1 MDLQEAQ
8 RTESACAALTVRFFH
23 HLDRREHDRVAELFA
38 PDGVWQRQGVPISG
52 TDALLGVLH
61 ARPADLT
68 TRHLVS
74 NVVVDRPD
82 PQTAIVHYELSV
94 YSADA
99 TGAAR
104 LRSLMTGRDRLERD
118 GDGWRI
124 RLKRAEPV
132 FVFGG

>member
-23 HLDRREHDRVAELFA
+23 HLDRRDYERVVGLVA
-38 PDGVWQRQGVPISG
+38 PDGVWLRQGVPIVG
-52 TDALLGVLH
+52 RAALLDTLH

-68 TRHLVS
+68 TRHLLS
-74 NVVVDRPD
+74 NIVVDRSD

-99 TGAAR
+99 SGPAR
-104 LRSLMTGRDRLERD
+104 LRSLMTGQDRLERD